1 MLDNPPMLTI
11 HRGHARPGVALI
23 EAFRGAQTSHL
34 VDAMDGRGAV
44 DHRIKPMDPGNAAF
58 VGPALTALAYPAD
71 VVGVYGALAEAKP
84 GDVVMLANDGY
95 TGTAV
100 VGDIVAG
107 MMKNKG
113 IAAFVTDGLARD
125 RAGIVATGLPL
136 FAAGIVPNS
145 PAANG
150 PGVVGAPVTVGG
162 VPVRPGDIVVGD
174 ADGVVVIPLDQAGAV
189 LERLAA
195 IRVAEAQAIARVEAG
210 ATDTDRI
217 RAIMEAA
224 RIIGP

>member
-1 MLDNPPMLTI
+1 MSILGLESIFVNMFFRVFKQQDDPAQSAGSSVNLLLFCF
-11 HRGHARPGVALI
+11 RAVAVSGARAS
-23 EAFRGAQTSHL
+23 R
-34 VDAMDGRGAV
+34 
-44 DHRIKPMDPGNAAF
+44 AA
-58 VGPALTALAYPAD
+58 
-71 VVGVYGALAEAKP
+71 
-84 GDVVMLANDGY
+84 
-95 TGTAV
+95 
-100 VGDIVAG
+100 
-107 MMKNKG
+107 
-113 IAAFVTDGLARD
+113 
-125 RAGIVATGLPL
+125 AGIVATGLPL